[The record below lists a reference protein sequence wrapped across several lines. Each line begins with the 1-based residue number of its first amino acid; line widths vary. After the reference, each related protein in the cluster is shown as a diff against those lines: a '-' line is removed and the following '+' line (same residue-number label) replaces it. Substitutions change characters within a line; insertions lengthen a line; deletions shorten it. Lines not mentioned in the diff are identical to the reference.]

1 MTVEAVSLWRDR
13 LQQVEAPAEPSCAAM
28 NIGVENPMK
37 ILAASDVVGV
47 SGHLFALGATFE
59 VVSEVQEAVV

>member
-1 MTVEAVSLWRDR
+1 M
-13 LQQVEAPAEPSCAAM
+13 EAPAVPSCAAM
-28 NIGVENPMK
+28 NIGVETPMK

-47 SGHLFALGATFE
+47 SGHLFALRATFE

>member
-1 MTVEAVSLWRDR
+1 M
-13 LQQVEAPAEPSCAAM
+13 EAPAEPSCAAM

-47 SGHLFALGATFE
+47 SGHLFALKATFE